1 MCKLSFGVY
10 AFILKVI
17 KFMIWSCVGM
27 CGCIECIGITVGS
40 DVELIGGLGSICEN
54 NYVLI
59 CSW

>member
-1 MCKLSFGVY
+1 MCKLSLGVY

-40 DVELIGGLGSICEN
+40 DVELIGGLVSICQN
-54 NYVLI
+54 NCVDL
-59 CSW
+59 